1 MRYTL
6 RAVLAALILA
16 ACGTALLAQTTPT
29 NTAPTAA
36 NSESTFSLIP
46 GLDKSVMDTAAD
58 PCVDFYR
65 YACGNWSKLH
75 PIPNDSPYS
84 DEFYNLE
91 QYNQQVLRNILAK
104 AAKPAP
110 SRDANTQKI
119 GDYYASCMDEAAV
132 QEKGLSVLRP
142 ELQRISALTSKD
154 QLPELLAHDQLIGV
168 NAFLGY
174 GSQQDFKDATR
185 NIAAVVQGGFGL
197 SEKDYYF
204 CTGVKDEEICK

>member
-104 AAKPAP
+104 AAKPA
-110 SRDANTQKI
+110 SLCD
-119 GDYYASCMDEAAV
+119 
-132 QEKGLSVLRP
+132 
-142 ELQRISALTSKD
+142 
-154 QLPELLAHDQLIGV
+154 V
-168 NAFLGY
+168 N
-174 GSQQDFKDATR
+174 
-185 NIAAVVQGGFGL
+185 I
-197 SEKDYYF
+197 
-204 CTGVKDEEICK
+204 